1 MFFLILLNLAAAMP
15 LLRHAKNSCLLPPCE
30 DGPQPMNVAPMSPMV
45 VQAMT
50 TTAQTSSSCHPVCNW
65 ACSSQACEEVCEPL
79 CQAPKCETRCPQMAL
94 DGCFETCDEPDCTVI
109 CPPSQCSTSN
119 CPQCK
124 TICNPPRCKM
134 TCPEPV
140 CESVCADPKCDWKC
154 HEPEKCPAPQCSLKC
169 ERSNGCSMGPAS
181 PEMPPNI
188 GAKIVSTGA
197 AKLGSDVA
205 TPEVPAR
212 LQNLPTEA
220 PGAEPVGG
228 PAAVVTEPAAAAGA
242 VAAPV
247 NPTVSQEVMVRSS
260 GPPVLADPVG
270 IPGGEIPVAPSQLP
284 Q

>member
-1 MFFLILLNLAAAMP
+1 MTFLFLFNLAAAMP
-15 LLRHAKNSCLLPPCE
+15 LLRHAKNACLLPPCE
-30 DGPQPMNVAPMSPMV
+30 EHATVADAEATVMNVAPMSPMV

-50 TTAQTSSSCHPVCNW
+50 TTAQMSSSCHPVCNW

-79 CQAPKCETRCPQMAL
+79 CQAPKCETRCPTMAL
-94 DGCFETCDEPDCTVI
+94 DGCFETCDQPDCTVI

-124 TICNPPRCKM
+124 TICNPPKCKM

-169 ERSNGCSMGPAS
+169 ERSNGCSMGPAN
-181 PEMPPNI
+181 PDMPPNV
-188 GAKIVSTGA
+188 GAKIVTTGA
-197 AKLGSDVA
+197 AKLGSEVA
-205 TPEVPAR
+205 GPEVPAAMEAAP
-212 LQNLPTEA
+212 PTEA

-228 PAAVVTEPAAAAGA
+228 ATGAAVAPAVGGE
-242 VAAPV
+242 VRV
-247 NPTVSQEVMVRSS
+247 VQSGPTVI
-260 GPPVLADPVG
+260 ADPVG
-270 IPGGEIPVAPSQLP
+270 MPGGEIPVAPSQMP